1 MFLYKSDV
9 GSMLEVQ
16 PERMSQ
22 VLQRSG
28 ALASQNIKE
37 SSFGIVM
44 QVDGLIKGLLPVCST
59 VGYTHVLG
67 SYSTYDSSE
76 QAHHDVVREM
86 LEMLISELPGPTA
99 SARVALCD
107 VSVFAQCGFAL
118 SSSSAQEAQMTFCM
132 PTTAPARVN
141 V

>member
-1 MFLYKSDV
+1 
-9 GSMLEVQ
+9 MLRTVEWLGNS
-16 PERMSQ
+16 R
-22 VLQRSG
+22 VLSHSG
-28 ALASQNIKE
+28 Y
-37 SSFGIVM
+37 M
-44 QVDGLIKGLLPVCST
+44 HGLGKFEL
-59 VGYTHVLG
+59 
-67 SYSTYDSSE
+67 
-76 QAHHDVVREM
+76 VREM